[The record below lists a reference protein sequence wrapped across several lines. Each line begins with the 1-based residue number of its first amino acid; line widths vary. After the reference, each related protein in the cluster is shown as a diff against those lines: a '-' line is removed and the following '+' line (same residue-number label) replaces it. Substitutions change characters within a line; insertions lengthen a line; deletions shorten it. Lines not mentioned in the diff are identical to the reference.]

1 MGGTKILLILKEK
14 KSTTFMLSL
23 VARNVRSCRDNKRRI
38 EVSKSNVKLIN
49 KGLKITQQYCHNI
62 I

>member
-1 MGGTKILLILKEK
+1 
-14 KSTTFMLSL
+14 MLSL

-49 KGLKITQQYCHNI
+49 KGLNITQQYYHNI